1 MYGSDAVEIMR
12 TYIESRQAEVI
23 LALCFVVPLTFVLVL
38 VALSHNRRLRKRLD
52 ELTNSVRG
60 THQRAGGALYEGTS
74 WPRERQGCRLV
85 DQSARAHLCRGA
97 DARWVPSSFGNIYY
111 NRYENNPWNRSCHKK
126 RSRSSEP
133 C

>member
-1 MYGSDAVEIMR
+1 MYGSAAVEFMR

-60 THQRAGGALYEGTS
+60 LINEQEARYTKELLGRAK
-74 WPRERQGCRLV
+74 
-85 DQSARAHLCRGA
+85 DK
-97 DARWVPSSFGNIYY
+97 DAG
-111 NRYENNPWNRSCHKK
+111 
-126 RSRSSEP
+126 
-133 C
+133 